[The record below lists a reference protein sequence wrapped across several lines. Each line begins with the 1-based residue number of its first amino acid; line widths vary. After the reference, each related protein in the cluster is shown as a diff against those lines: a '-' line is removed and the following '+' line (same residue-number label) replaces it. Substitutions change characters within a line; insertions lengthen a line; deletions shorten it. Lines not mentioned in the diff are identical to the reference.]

1 MSKETKAAPAETAQ
15 QTAPAAEQEQIQQA
29 AQEGAQEGAQEETQ
43 EETQEGAQEGARE
56 ETQEAAPGA
65 EPAAKKKQAPL
76 AARLQAAQERAA
88 DALNELC
95 SLMRNE
101 VGRPVIFPVQALQLF
116 KFTDEPA
123 APFQPETIQLEREP
137 FLPEPGGKPVPREL
151 IGPKQIST
159 DHSLRTR
166 KAINIQAPG
175 AK

>member
-43 EETQEGAQEGARE
+43 E
-56 ETQEAAPGA
+56 AAPGA

-95 SLMRNE
+95 RLMRNE
-101 VGRPVIFPVQALQLF
+101 VGRPILFPVQALQVF
-116 KFTDEPA
+116 KFVDDPA
-123 APFQPETIQLEREP
+123 APFQPAQIELEREP
-137 FLPEPGGKPVPREL
+137 FQPQPIAGVIPHEVKAPQ
-151 IGPKQIST
+151 QIST
-159 DHSLRTR
+159 DPSLAK
-166 KAINIQAPG
+166 KAHNIQAPG
-175 AK
+175 LK

>member
-29 AQEGAQEGAQEETQ
+29 AQEGAQE
-43 EETQEGAQEGARE
+43 ETQEGAQEGA
-56 ETQEAAPGA
+56 QEAAPGA

-101 VGRPVIFPVQALQLF
+101 VGRPVIFPIQVLQVF
-116 KFTDEPA
+116 KFVDDPA
-123 APFQPETIQLEREP
+123 APFQPAQIELEREP
-137 FLPEPGGKPVPREL
+137 FQPQPIAGVVSHEVKAPLQVYTDPG
-151 IGPKQIST
+151 Q
-159 DHSLRTR
+159 RT
-166 KAINIQAPG
+166 KGAQNIQAPG

>member
-15 QTAPAAEQEQIQQA
+15 QTAPAAEQEQIQ
-29 AQEGAQEGAQEETQ
+29 EGAQEGAQEETQ
-43 EETQEGAQEGARE
+43 E

-101 VGRPVIFPVQALQLF
+101 VGRPVIFPIQVLQVF
-116 KFTDEPA
+116 QFTEDPA
-123 APFQPETIQLEREP
+123 APFQPAQIELEREP
-137 FLPEPGGKPVPREL
+137 FQPQPIAGVVPHEVKPPQ
-151 IGPKQIST
+151 QIST
-159 DHSLRTR
+159 DPSLAK
-166 KAINIQAPG
+166 KAHNIQAPG
-175 AK
+175 LK

>member
-29 AQEGAQEGAQEETQ
+29 AQEGAQEETQ
-43 EETQEGAQEGARE
+43 E

-101 VGRPVIFPVQALQLF
+101 VGRPILFPVQALQVF
-116 KFTDEPA
+116 KFVDDPA
-123 APFQPETIQLEREP
+123 APFQPAQIELEREP
-137 FLPEPGGKPVPREL
+137 FQPQPIAGVVPHEVKA
-151 IGPKQIST
+151 PQQIST
-159 DHSLRTR
+159 DPSLAK
-166 KAINIQAPG
+166 KAHNIQAPG
-175 AK
+175 LK

>member
-29 AQEGAQEGAQEETQ
+29 AQEGAQE
-43 EETQEGAQEGARE
+43 ETQEGAQEGA
-56 ETQEAAPGA
+56 QEAAPGA
-65 EPAAKKKQAPL
+65 EPAAKKKQATL

-101 VGRPVIFPVQALQLF
+101 VGRPILFPVQVLQVF
-116 KFTDEPA
+116 KFVDDPA
-123 APFQPETIQLEREP
+123 APFQPAQIELEREP
-137 FLPEPGGKPVPREL
+137 FLPQPIAGVVPHEVK
-151 IGPKQIST
+151 GPQQIST

-166 KAINIQAPG
+166 KALNIQAPG

>member
-29 AQEGAQEGAQEETQ
+29 AQEGAQEK
-43 EETQEGAQEGARE
+43 
-56 ETQEAAPGA
+56 TQEAAPGA

-101 VGRPVIFPVQALQLF
+101 VGRPILFPVQALQVF
-116 KFTDEPA
+116 KFVDDPA
-123 APFQPETIQLEREP
+123 APFQPAQIELEREP
-137 FLPEPGGKPVPREL
+137 FQPQPIAGVVPHEVKA
-151 IGPKQIST
+151 PQQIST
-159 DHSLRTR
+159 DPSLGK
-166 KAINIQAPG
+166 KAHNIQAPG
-175 AK
+175 LK

>member
-29 AQEGAQEGAQEETQ
+29 AQE
-43 EETQEGAQEGARE
+43 ETQEGAQEGA
-56 ETQEAAPGA
+56 QEAAPGA

-101 VGRPVIFPVQALQLF
+101 VGRPVIFPIQVLQVF
-116 KFTDEPA
+116 KFVDDPA
-123 APFQPETIQLEREP
+123 APFQPAQIELEREP
-137 FLPEPGGKPVPREL
+137 FQPQPIAGVVSHEVKAPLQVYTDPG
-151 IGPKQIST
+151 Q
-159 DHSLRTR
+159 RT
-166 KAINIQAPG
+166 KAAHNIQAPG

>member
-29 AQEGAQEGAQEETQ
+29 AQEGAQE
-43 EETQEGAQEGARE
+43 ETQEGAQEGA
-56 ETQEAAPGA
+56 QEAAPGA

-101 VGRPVIFPVQALQLF
+101 VGRPILFPVQVLQVF
-116 KFTDEPA
+116 KFVDDPA
-123 APFQPETIQLEREP
+123 APFQPAQIELEREP
-137 FLPEPGGKPVPREL
+137 FQPQPIAGVVPHEVK
-151 IGPKQIST
+151 GPQQIST

-166 KAINIQAPG
+166 KALNIQAPG

>member
-29 AQEGAQEGAQEETQ
+29 AQEGAQEETQ
-43 EETQEGAQEGARE
+43 EETQEGA
-56 ETQEAAPGA
+56 QEAAPGA

-101 VGRPVIFPVQALQLF
+101 VGRPILFPVQVLQVF
-116 KFTDEPA
+116 KFVDDPA
-123 APFQPETIQLEREP
+123 APFQPAQIELEREP
-137 FLPEPGGKPVPREL
+137 FQPQPIAGVVPHEVK
-151 IGPKQIST
+151 GPQQIST

-166 KAINIQAPG
+166 KALNIQAPG

>member
-1 MSKETKAAPAETAQ
+1 MSKETKAAPAEVAQ
-15 QTAPAAEQEQIQQA
+15 QTAQAAAEQEQIHEGHQGA
-29 AQEGAQEGAQEETQ
+29 APAPEEAQEAGPEEAPEGTQ
-43 EETQEGAQEGARE
+43 EENQEG
-56 ETQEAAPGA
+56 TQGA

-123 APFQPETIQLEREP
+123 APFQPAEIQLEREP
-137 FLPEPGGKPVPREL
+137 FQPEPSVKTYTPEVKAPL
-151 IGPKQIST
+151 QVYT
-159 DHSLRTR
+159 DPGQRT
-166 KAINIQAPG
+166 KGAQNIQAPG
-175 AK
+175 EK

>member
-29 AQEGAQEGAQEETQ
+29 AQEGAQ
-43 EETQEGAQEGARE
+43 E

-101 VGRPVIFPVQALQLF
+101 VGRPILFPVQVLQVF
-116 KFTDEPA
+116 KFVDDPA
-123 APFQPETIQLEREP
+123 APFQPAQIELEREP
-137 FLPEPGGKPVPREL
+137 FQPQPIAGVVPHEVK
-151 IGPKQIST
+151 GPQQIST

>member
-29 AQEGAQEGAQEETQ
+29 AQEGAQEETQ
-43 EETQEGAQEGARE
+43 E

-101 VGRPVIFPVQALQLF
+101 VGRPILFPVQVLQVF
-116 KFTDEPA
+116 KFVEDPA
-123 APFQPETIQLEREP
+123 APFQPAQIELEREP
-137 FLPEPGGKPVPREL
+137 FQPQPIAGVVPHEVK
-151 IGPKQIST
+151 GPQQIST

-166 KAINIQAPG
+166 KALNIQAPG

>member
-29 AQEGAQEGAQEETQ
+29 AQEGAQE
-43 EETQEGAQEGARE
+43 ETQEGVQEGA
-56 ETQEAAPGA
+56 QEAAPGA
-65 EPAAKKKQAPL
+65 EPATKKKQAPL

-101 VGRPVIFPVQALQLF
+101 VGRPILFPVQVLQVF
-116 KFTDEPA
+116 KFVDDPA
-123 APFQPETIQLEREP
+123 APFQPAQIELEREP
-137 FLPEPGGKPVPREL
+137 FQPQPIAGVVPHEVK
-151 IGPKQIST
+151 GPQQIST

>member
-29 AQEGAQEGAQEETQ
+29 AQEGAQE
-43 EETQEGAQEGARE
+43 ETQEGAQEGA
-56 ETQEAAPGA
+56 QEAAPGA

-101 VGRPVIFPVQALQLF
+101 VGRPILFPVQVLQVF
-116 KFTDEPA
+116 KFVDDPA
-123 APFQPETIQLEREP
+123 APFQPAQIELEREP
-137 FLPEPGGKPVPREL
+137 FQPQPIAGVVPHEVKPPQ
-151 IGPKQIST
+151 QIST
-159 DHSLRTR
+159 DPSLAK
-166 KAINIQAPG
+166 KAHNIQAPG
-175 AK
+175 LK

>member
-29 AQEGAQEGAQEETQ
+29 AQEETQ
-43 EETQEGAQEGARE
+43 E

-101 VGRPVIFPVQALQLF
+101 VGRPILFPVQALQVF
-116 KFTDEPA
+116 KFVDDPA
-123 APFQPETIQLEREP
+123 APFQPAQIELEREP
-137 FLPEPGGKPVPREL
+137 FQPQPIAGVVPHEVKA
-151 IGPKQIST
+151 PQQIST
-159 DHSLRTR
+159 DPSLAK
-166 KAINIQAPG
+166 KAHNIQAPG
-175 AK
+175 LK

>member
-15 QTAPAAEQEQIQQA
+15 QTAPAAAEQQQIHEGPQGA
-29 AQEGAQEGAQEETQ
+29 APAPEEAQEAGPEEATEGTQ
-43 EETQEGAQEGARE
+43 EENQEG
-56 ETQEAAPGA
+56 TQGA
-65 EPAAKKKQAPL
+65 EPAAKEQTAPL
-76 AARLQAAQERAA
+76 AARLKAAQDRAA

-101 VGRPVIFPVQALQLF
+101 VGRPILFPVQALQVF
-116 KFTDEPA
+116 KFVDDPA
-123 APFQPETIQLEREP
+123 APFQPAQIELEREP
-137 FLPEPGGKPVPREL
+137 FQPQPIAGVVPHEVK
-151 IGPKQIST
+151 GPQQIST